1 MKKICFV
8 LTLLLIISVLTACNK
23 QEQTKTNVSP
33 GEETAYPV
41 EPMEEESLEQPNE
54 QPVITQVI
62 EPTNDPNIYPV
73 NMPLSF
79 EQTASMVIT
88 ALQTNDLTTLAQY
101 VHPTRGVRFTPYT
114 YISDT
119 DLVFSQS
126 VIPTLTSDTT
136 VFNWGIYDGSGLPI
150 DLTYNDYYAKFIYS
164 ADFANPEQV
173 AYNKFIGSGNS
184 INNLEEFYPD
194 AEFVEYHFKGFD
206 KQYEGMDWQS
216 LLLVFS
222 NEGGTYYLVGIIHAQ
237 WTI

>member
-8 LTLLLIISVLTACNK
+8 LTLLLIISVLTACTK
-23 QEQTKTNVSP
+23 QEQTKTDVSP
-33 GEETAYPV
+33 GAETAYPV
-41 EPMEEESLEQPNE
+41 APIEEESSEQPNV
-54 QPVITQVI
+54 QPVTTQAI

-73 NMPLSF
+73 NMPLTL
-79 EQTASMVIT
+79 EQAASPVIK

-101 VHPTRGVRFTPYT
+101 VHPTRGVRFTPYS

-126 VIPTLTSDTT
+126 VIPTLSTDAT
-136 VFNWGIYDGSGLPI
+136 VYQWGMFDGSGLPI

-173 AYNKFIGSGNS
+173 AYNTFIGSGNS
-184 INNLEEFYPD
+184 INNLEEFYPG
-194 AEFVEYHFKGFD
+194 AEFIEYHFSGFD
-206 KQYEGMDWQS
+206 EQYEGMDWQS
-216 LLLVFS
+216 LRLVFS
-222 NEGGTYYLVGIIHAQ
+222 HEGGRYYLIGIVHAQ